1 MRWAEDNPGEL
12 TMHRLTTRTTTIAT
26 TVALLL
32 MAQTLAWAQEVRA
45 EKGQVQEGLVGDGV
59 ADDTAALQKAI
70 DEGRGALV
78 LPAGRYRI
86 TKPLEVDLSKTG
98 YFSLRGD
105 NVAQIVMAA
114 AGPALR
120 IRGTHAGTADPKT
133 VKAEV
138 WQQQRAPRI
147 DGIEIVGEHAEACG
161 IEATGTMQLTISNL
175 IVRKSK
181 HAIRLVE
188 RNRNVLVSDCH
199 LYENTGVG
207 VLLDE
212 VDLHQINIANSHISY
227 NCQGGVVSR
236 GGNVRNLHITGCDIE
251 ANMCPEHPATAN
263 VLIDCTT
270 SVYGTAEVAITGC
283 TIQHSNVE
291 GAANIRILG
300 HGQTKQAEAKQT
312 APKPTELKQTV
323 PNSGHRWGN
332 VTISGNVF
340 SDVETNVHLKGCRGV
355 TLQGNTF
362 WMGYQHNLLVEDCSN
377 IVCTG
382 NNMDRNPGYDYGTAP
397 STVNAVVFR
406 NSQDCTI
413 QGLHLTQV
421 NHPPAVLVSDCRR
434 MNIANCTI
442 LDCSGIGLL
451 LRNVSDSLVTGCLI
465 QDSSTSRAQAPS
477 FQMEGGTGT
486 LVSACRFA
494 QGEKR

>member
-1 MRWAEDNPGEL
+1 MI
-12 TMHRLTTRTTTIAT
+12 RTTTIAAT
-26 TVALLL
+26 IALLL
-32 MAQTLAWAQEVRA
+32 MTCTIAQLQ
-45 EKGQVQEGLVGDGV
+45 KGRTQEGLVGDGV

-70 DEGRGALV
+70 DEGQGAIV
-78 LPAGRYRI
+78 LPAGRYHI
-86 TKPLEVDLSKTG
+86 TKPLEVELSKTG

-105 NVAQIVMAA
+105 NVVQIVMAG

-120 IRGTHAGTADPKT
+120 IRGAHAGTADPKS
-133 VKAEV
+133 VKADV

-147 DGIEIVGEHAEACG
+147 DGIEIVGEHPEACG
-161 IEATGTMQLTISNL
+161 IEATGTMQLSISNL
-175 IVRKSK
+175 IVRKSL

-188 RNRNVLVSDCH
+188 RNRNVLISDCH
-199 LYENTGVG
+199 LYENRGVG

-251 ANMCPEHPATAN
+251 ANMCSEHPATAN

-270 SVYGTAEVAITGC
+270 SVFGTAEVAITGC

-300 HGQTKQAEAKQT
+300 HGQAKQ
-312 APKPTELKQTV
+312 PESKKTEST
-323 PNSGHRWGN
+323 SGQRWGN
-332 VTISGNVF
+332 VTISGNVL
-340 SDVETNVHLKGCRGV
+340 SDVQTNVHLKGCRGV
-355 TLQGNTF
+355 TIQGNTF

-397 STVNAVVFR
+397 STINAVVFR

-421 NHPPAVLVSDCRR
+421 NHLPAAMLVSDCRR
-434 MNIANCTI
+434 MNISNCTI

-465 QDSSTSRAQAPS
+465 QDNSTTRAPSPS
-477 FQMEGGTGT
+477 FQMEGGTST
-486 LVSACRFA
+486 IVSACRFA

>member
-1 MRWAEDNPGEL
+1 MY
-12 TMHRLTTRTTTIAT
+12 RLTTRTRTIAT
-26 TVALLL
+26 TIAVL
-32 MAQTLAWAQEVRA
+32 MMIHTLGSAQEVRA
-45 EKGQVQEGLVGDGV
+45 EKGQAQEGLVGDGV
-59 ADDTAALQKAI
+59 ADDTAALQKVI
-70 DEGRGALV
+70 DEGRAAIV
-78 LPAGRYRI
+78 LSAGKYRI

-114 AGPALR
+114 AGPTLR

-133 VKAEV
+133 MKADV
-138 WQQQRAPRI
+138 WQKQRAPRI
-147 DGIEIVGEHAEACG
+147 DGIEIIGEHPDACG

-175 IVRKSK
+175 IVRKAK

-207 VLLDE
+207 VLLDD

-251 ANMCPEHPATAN
+251 ANMCPEYPATAN

-270 SVYGTAEVAITGC
+270 SAYGTAEVAITGC

-300 HGQTKQAEAKQT
+300 HGQAKQAESKQAESKQT
-312 APKPTELKQTV
+312 EAKKTEL
-323 PNSGHRWGN
+323 NSGHRWGN
-332 VTISGNVF
+332 VTISGNVL

-362 WMGYQHNLLVEDCSN
+362 WMGYKHNLLVEDCSN

-382 NNMDRNPGYDYGTAP
+382 NNLDRNPGYDYGTAP
-397 STVNAVVFR
+397 STINAVVFR

-421 NHPPAVLVSDCRR
+421 NHQPAAMLVNDCRR
-434 MNIANCTI
+434 MNISNCTI
-442 LDCSGIGLL
+442 LDCAGVGML

-465 QDSSTSRAQAPS
+465 QDNSTSRAQAPS
-477 FQMEGGTGT
+477 FEMEGGTGT

>member
-1 MRWAEDNPGEL
+1 MRWAEDYPGEL
-12 TMHRLTTRTTTIAT
+12 TMIRTTTFSATIAM
-26 TVALLL
+26 LL
-32 MAQTLAWAQEVRA
+32 MTCAIAWAQERQPREGRA
-45 EKGQVQEGLVGDGV
+45 QERLVGDGV

-70 DEGRGALV
+70 NEGRGAIV

-86 TKPLEVDLSKTG
+86 TKSLEVDLSKTG

-105 NVAQIVMAA
+105 NVAQIVMSA
-114 AGPALR
+114 AGPAIS

-147 DGIEIVGEHAEACG
+147 DGIEIIGEHAEACG

-188 RNRNVLVSDCH
+188 RNRNVLISDCH

-283 TIQHSNVE
+283 TIQHSNVK

-300 HGQTKQAEAKQT
+300 YGQAKQPETKQVESKQT
-312 APKPTELKQTV
+312 EPK
-323 PNSGHRWGN
+323 SGHHWGN

-362 WMGYQHNLLVEDCSN
+362 WMGYQHNLLVDDCSN

-397 STVNAVVFR
+397 STINAVVFR

-421 NHPPAVLVSDCRR
+421 HQQPAAMLVSDCRR
-434 MNIANCTI
+434 MNISNCTI
-442 LDCSGIGLL
+442 LDCPGVGML

-465 QDSSTSRAQAPS
+465 QDSSQARDQSPS
-477 FQMEGGTGT
+477 FQMEGGIGT
-486 LVSACRFA
+486 TVSACRFA
-494 QGEKR
+494 QGEKK